1 MDSWDLERSADKVRD
16 IQSFLDFLEV
26 LMRDWEVASHSE
38 KQSPSARYSSMY
50 GWENTTIGS
59 FLEAAIAGA
68 RDNKLGE
75 PGGTHAGSNPW
86 RQAAEIM
93 LLGKMYE

>member
-1 MDSWDLERSADKVRD
+1 VDSWDLERSADNVRD
-16 IQSFLDFLEV
+16 IKSFLDFLEV

-38 KQSPSARYSSMY
+38 KLLPSAPYSSMY

-68 RDNKLGE
+68 RGNKLGE
-75 PGGTHAGSNPW
+75 PGGAHAGSNPW
-86 RQAAEIM
+86 RQAAVIM